1 MTEEEYVVF
10 IQPYEDALKNIRVR
24 VEVLN
29 DDYRRKY
36 QNYPI
41 HHVQDRVKKKA

>member
-36 QNYPI
+36 QN
-41 HHVQDRVKKKA
+41 